1 MNKKMRIGISTGG
14 GDCPGLNAAIRAV
27 ARSAILNYGADVIG
41 IQDGFNGLLDTE
53 KTRPL
58 SILDVTGIIGL
69 GGTILGTTNRGNP
82 FKFPVAIGDQVEI
95 RDLSGQI
102 INNIEKLGLDAV
114 VVVGGD
120 GTQTIARDLW
130 KLGAPI
136 VGIPKTIDN
145 DLLATDATIGYQTA
159 VTIAVDAIDRLHT
172 TARSHH
178 RAMVVEVMGRYAG
191 WIALEAG
198 ISGAV
203 DVILIPEIPFT
214 VAKICDFL
222 QERIRMGR
230 MYSIIVVAEGARA
243 SGEQVMV
250 QSSESHGMASVERLG
265 GIGNHISEAIEQ
277 QSGIESRCVVL
288 GHLQRGGPPVHFDR
302 LLATR
307 MGILATELAV
317 QKKFGM
323 MTSLRGKAVIPV
335 PLDEAV
341 QQIRFVRPDSET
353 VQAARRIGINF
364 GD

>member
-1 MNKKMRIGISTGG
+1 MRIGISTGG

-27 ARSAILNYGADVIG
+27 TRSAIQNYGADVIG
-41 IQDGFNGLLDTE
+41 IQDGFEGLIDPQ
-53 KTRPL
+53 KTRKL
-58 SILDVTGIIGL
+58 TISDVTGIIGL

-82 FKFPVAIGDQVEI
+82 FRYPVPVGDKVETQ
-95 RDLSGQI
+95 DLSARVI
-102 INNIEKLGLDAV
+102 DNIKKLQLDAL

-130 KLGAPI
+130 KMGAPI

-145 DLLATDATIGYQTA
+145 DLLATDVTIGYQTA

-214 VAKICDFL
+214 IEKICDHL
-222 QERIRMGR
+222 RERVRIGR
-230 MYSIIVVAEGARA
+230 MYSIIVVAEGARESGQGYTVLQEGAKSA
-243 SGEQVMV
+243 SG
-250 QSSESHGMASVERLG
+250 VERLG
-265 GIGNHISEAIEQ
+265 GIGNRVSDAIENM
-277 QSGIESRCVVL
+277 SGIESRCVVL

-307 MGILATELAV
+307 MGILAAELSV
-317 QKKFGM
+317 RGQFGM
-323 MTSLRGKAVIPV
+323 MTALRGKAVMAV

-341 QQIRFVRPDSET
+341 QQIRYIRPDSET
-353 VQAARRIGINF
+353 VTAARRIGISF

>member
-1 MNKKMRIGISTGG
+1 MRIGISTGG

-27 ARSAILNYGADVIG
+27 ARSAIQNYGAEVIG
-41 IQDGFNGLLDTE
+41 IQDGFEGLIHPE
-53 KTRPL
+53 KTRKL
-58 SILDVTGIIGL
+58 SLPDVTGIIGL

-82 FKFPVAIGDQVEI
+82 FRYPVQVGDQVEM
-95 RDLSGQI
+95 RDISAQVI
-102 INNIEKLGLDAV
+102 DNIGKLQLDAL

-130 KLGAPI
+130 KMGAPI

-145 DLLATDATIGYQTA
+145 DLLATDVTIGYQTA

-214 VAKICDFL
+214 VETICDYL
-222 QERIRMGR
+222 RERVRIGR
-230 MYSIIVVAEGARA
+230 MYSIIVVAEGARE
-243 SGEQVMV
+243 SGKGYSILQD
-250 QSSESHGMASVERLG
+250 ESKKTGGSERLG
-265 GIGNHISEAIEQ
+265 GIGNRVSDAIETM
-277 QSGIESRCVVL
+277 SGIESRCVVL

-307 MGILATELAV
+307 MGILATELAARG
-317 QKKFGM
+317 QFGM
-323 MTSLRGKAVIPV
+323 MTSLRGKAVLAV

-341 QQIRFVRPDSET
+341 QQIRYVRPDSET
-353 VQAARRIGINF
+353 VTAARRIGISF